1 MFKKMLCLLIA
12 AALALCAIAAAA
24 ESENL
29 PDAGQEQAATEGGA
43 EAVTAAEP
51 ESQAATGQEQATT
64 EGGAEAVTAAEPES
78 QAATGQEQTAKSKPT
93 AVTAAEL
100 EGLLATVR
108 EEAAAETL
116 LNDPTDEAARSEDGT
131 LFLYEVA
138 QIYAEG
144 ETLTADTPVNTLVFE
159 DSEGPVFRG
168 TGIDTHRVDLLAAFR
183 LDNQTLGGT
192 REQALLYLSENA
204 DGGFLYG
211 TALRDGQRL
220 TAVKYG
226 EMIKNGDGYRDV
238 SVTYSL
244 LNSLVTAIRADGL
257 NPSATIDAQQAE
269 ETLAGLKA
277 LGTETGYRMVAN
289 SRIGTD
295 LTAFSAEDLS
305 FSGIRYT
312 ELTPETLPGEAE
324 KELIDN
330 EDGTWLMRCDGDGF
344 EAVFTCDGDGGN
356 AKILS
361 YTILDPDA
369 EGPRAVRLGDLMSD
383 DYCRFRSEGNEMTEE
398 MTEVLYGTEESGEF
412 GLASFDYS
420 AGEASLRYG
429 TEADGTR
436 VELLL
441 KYEQNQL
448 KEIILHTV

>member
-51 ESQAATGQEQATT
+51 ESQAATGQEQ
-64 EGGAEAVTAAEPES
+64 
-78 QAATGQEQTAKSKPT
+78 TAKSEPT

-144 ETLTADTPVNTLVFE
+144 ETLTADTAVNTLVFE

-192 REQALLYLSENA
+192 REQALLYLTENA

-257 NPSATIDAQQAE
+257 NPSAAIDAQQAE

>member
-24 ESENL
+24 EPESQ
-29 PDAGQEQAATEGGA
+29 ATSVQEQAIAEGGA
-43 EAVTAAEP
+43 EAVQEQDATEGNAE
-51 ESQAATGQEQATT
+51 AGQEQDATK
-64 EGGAEAVTAAEPES
+64 GEA
-78 QAATGQEQTAKSKPT
+78 QAGQEQTAKSEPE

-108 EEAAAETL
+108 EQAAAETL

-144 ETLTADTPVNTLVFE
+144 ETLTADTTVNTLVFE

-183 LDNQTLGGT
+183 LDNRTLGGT
-192 REQALLYLSENA
+192 WEEALLYLTENA

-226 EMIKNGDGYRDV
+226 EMVKNGDGYRDV

-244 LNSLVTAIRADGL
+244 LNSLVTAIRVDGL

-269 ETLAGLKA
+269 EMLAGLKV
-277 LGTETGYRMVAN
+277 LGTETGYRMVPN
-289 SRIGTD
+289 SRVGTD

-312 ELTPETLPGEAE
+312 ELTPETLPSEAE

-344 EAVFTCDGDGGN
+344 EAVFTCDRDGGN

>member
-51 ESQAATGQEQATT
+51 ESQAATGQEQ
-64 EGGAEAVTAAEPES
+64 
-78 QAATGQEQTAKSKPT
+78 TAKSEPT

-192 REQALLYLSENA
+192 REQALLYLTENA

-257 NPSATIDAQQAE
+257 NPSAAIDAQQAE
-269 ETLAGLKA
+269 EMLAGLKA
-277 LGTETGYRMVAN
+277 LGTETGYHMVTN

-295 LTAFSAEDLS
+295 LTAFSAADLS

>member
-51 ESQAATGQEQATT
+51 ESQAATGQEQ
-64 EGGAEAVTAAEPES
+64 
-78 QAATGQEQTAKSKPT
+78 TAKSEPT

-108 EEAAAETL
+108 EQAAAETL

-144 ETLTADTPVNTLVFE
+144 ETLTADTAVNTLVFE

-192 REQALLYLSENA
+192 REQALLYLTENT

-244 LNSLVTAIRADGL
+244 LNSLVTSIRVDGL
-257 NPSATIDAQQAE
+257 NPSAAIDAQQAK

-277 LGTETGYRMVAN
+277 LGTETGYRMVTN

-295 LTAFSAEDLS
+295 LTAFSAADLS